1 MSHCFIRIYCCLIMG
16 CLLPVASQAQKHLT
30 KKEYDELKQMV
41 EASPVFMRGFSG
53 FSLFDPADR
62 NFVYAYQADKYF
74 TPASNT
80 KILTFFAAESILLGQ
95 MPLVTFASHG
105 DTLQLWGSGN
115 PLFLHPDFVGYDSL
129 SNWLRLCPEPVWLLS
144 DAHYQDA
151 RFGEG
156 WSWDDYSFGYQMEKA
171 AFPVYGNGVQIK
183 KKTRLAPIKLL
194 PAYFQDKLIYVREP
208 TVGRL
213 EDRNIFTFGA
223 RALRASEL
231 ERVLPFRY
239 SLPLAAELL
248 QDTFKHQVGYN
259 LAPLPPAKKRQLLR
273 APLPDTMYRQLLQ
286 DSDNFL
292 AEQLLLMCSAQRY
305 GTIQTEK
312 IIAYVRDTLL
322 AALPQPIDWVDGS
335 GLSRYNQ
342 LTPNSLVL
350 VLDQLY
356 QRIPAERLFSLFPA
370 GGQSGTLG
378 RWYEGRNGKPFIF
391 AKTGTL
397 RNIHCLSG
405 YLRTA
410 TGKVFVFSFMH
421 NNYPDKINDLR
432 EEMARVLSW
441 LHKHLKD

>member
-1 MSHCFIRIYCCLIMG
+1 MSYRLIRIFYYFIIG
-16 CLLPVASQAQKHLT
+16 CLLPAAGQAQKHLT
-30 KKEYDELKQMV
+30 NKEYDELKQMV

-95 MPLVTFASHG
+95 MPLVTFASRG

-115 PLFLHPDFVGYDSL
+115 PLLLHPDSL
-129 SNWLRLCPEPVWLLS
+129 GNWLRQRPEKVWLLS

-156 WSWDDYSFGYQMEKA
+156 WSWDDYPFGYQMEKA
-171 AFPVYGNGVQIK
+171 AFPIYGNGVQIK
-183 KKTRLAPIKLL
+183 KKNRLAPIKLL
-194 PAYFQDKLIYVREP
+194 PSYFQDKLIYAREP
-208 TVGRL
+208 TTGRL

-223 RALRASEL
+223 RALRTEQL
-231 ERVLPFRY
+231 DRVLPFRY

-248 QDTFKHQVGYN
+248 QDTFTHQAGYN
-259 LAPLPPAKKRQLLR
+259 LAPLPPARNRQLLR
-273 APLPDTMYRQLLQ
+273 APVPDTLYRQLLQ

-322 AALPQPIDWVDGS
+322 ASLPQPIDWVDGS

-342 LTPNSLVL
+342 FTPNSLVL

-356 QRIPAERLFSLFPA
+356 QRIPAERLFSLFPG
-370 GGQSGTLG
+370 GGQSGTIG
-378 RWYEGRNGKPFIF
+378 SWYRGKNGEPFVF

-397 RNIHCLSG
+397 RHIHCLSG

-421 NNYPDKINDLR
+421 NNYPGKINDLR
-432 EEMARVLSW
+432 VEMARVLSW
-441 LHKHLKD
+441 LHEHLKD